1 MPVLLL
7 YLFAGGVLAGLSSSM
22 ASFASLISYPLLL
35 SVGVPPVYANVT
47 NDAALIW
54 NSLGAT
60 IASGKELRERWRQ
73 VGTLAVFT
81 VAGSVVGCILLLSFP
96 AGVFEKVVPFFIAI
110 AGVLIL
116 VSGHHQAT
124 PDKRLPVWQK
134 AAYAFLLVV
143 MGAYKGYFGAAAGVV
158 VMVILTYM
166 INEDFLVVNAERN
179 VICGLAELVALA
191 IYAFRSRIY
200 WSESVPVAL
209 GMFLGGYVGPLL
221 LRHISATVMRRVIA
235 VLAFLQAGCFFWQAY
250 L

>member
-1 MPVLLL
+1 M
-7 YLFAGGVLAGLSSSM
+7 
-22 ASFASLISYPLLL
+22 
-35 SVGVPPVYANVT
+35 
-47 NDAALIW
+47 
-54 NSLGAT
+54 
-60 IASGKELRERWRQ
+60 
-73 VGTLAVFT
+73 
-81 VAGSVVGCILLLSFP
+81 
-96 AGVFEKVVPFFIAI
+96 
-110 AGVLIL
+110 
-116 VSGHHQAT
+116 VS
-124 PDKRLPVWQK
+124 
-134 AAYAFLLVV
+134 
-143 MGAYKGYFGAAAGVV
+143 
-158 VMVILTYM
+158 LTYM